1 MQRHWPLSDVRKGGR
16 ERGCRGKKRGLP
28 SDTEMRGGEWIGR
41 ARIVLLVF
49 LSRLYTMGAWAWV
62 WWRGTRLL
70 CQQGMQWRQPYCQT
84 KTYQATLSV
93 QKGKQMINIFFRTYF
108 RTKRV
113 LLGKLL
119 LMLMRSH
126 RSLHPVQKVCKCA
139 TAVSSRLTYCTHQ
152 CWHINTSHCTSLIT
166 IIIRMC
172 EWSSSSLTQIIKIQ
186 TRKW

>member
-28 SDTEMRGGEWIGR
+28 SDAEMRGGEWIGR

-93 QKGKQMINIFFRTYF
+93 QKGKQMINIFFLEHISEQRGCYLANCFWCSCAHTDLCILF
-108 RTKRV
+108 KRCVNV
-113 LLGKLL
+113 LQPF
-119 LMLMRSH
+119 H
-126 RSLHPVQKVCKCA
+126 HD
-139 TAVSSRLTYCTHQ
+139 
-152 CWHINTSHCTSLIT
+152 WHTVHTNVDT
-166 IIIRMC
+166 
-172 EWSSSSLTQIIKIQ
+172 
-186 TRKW
+186 